1 MKLFIYAL
9 ADEVKGLLSEVKI
22 LTTKKLG
29 YTTVHE
35 VEARGE
41 KILVAIAGMGKA
53 FAAAGLAAVLTAY
66 EGQIDEVYNLGIG
79 GSIDASIAPV
89 FSFVVSKALYEH
101 DLDTSEIGDPFGF
114 ISGIEIIEIPASEA
128 LADRVIEK
136 ARALN
141 LQAEKAVITSGDTFF
156 GKKEDYERVHAWNG
170 AICFDMESAP
180 FGQIAYVYQVP
191 YVAVRCISDA
201 GDGGEYAKNKP
212 HACGLL
218 KDLALALVK

>member
-9 ADEVKGLLSEVKI
+9 ADEAKGLLSEVKI

-29 YTTVHE
+29 YTRVHE

-89 FSFVVSKALYEH
+89 FSFVVSKGLYEH

-114 ISGIEIIEIPASEA
+114 ISGIEIIEIPASET
-128 LADRVIEK
+128 LADRVIEQ
-136 ARALN
+136 AHALN

-218 KDLALALVK
+218 KDLVLALVK

>member
-1 MKLFIYAL
+1 MKLFIYAMQPEAKPFL
-9 ADEVKGLLSEVKI
+9 DLVSIKK
-22 LTTKKLG
+22 TRKLG
-29 YTTVHE
+29 YTTVYE
-35 VEARGE
+35 VSKDGRDF
-41 KILVAIAGMGKA
+41 LIATSGIGKA
-53 FAAAGLAAVLTAY
+53 FASGALAAILTAY

-114 ISGIEIIEIPASEA
+114 ISGIEIIEIPASEI
-128 LADRVIEK
+128 LANRVIEK
-136 ARALN
+136 AHALN

>member
-1 MKLFIYAL
+1 MKLFIYAMEAEAKDLL
-9 ADEVKGLLSEVKI
+9 AEVKLLA
-22 LTTKKLG
+22 TRKLG
-29 YTTVHE
+29 YTIVHE
-35 VEARGE
+35 AEVEGE
-41 KILVAIAGMGKA
+41 RIIVAIAGMGKA

-101 DLDTSEIGDPFGF
+101 DLDTSEIGDPVGF
-114 ISGIEIIEIPASEA
+114 ISGIEIIEIPASKR

-136 ARALN
+136 ARGLG
-141 LQAEKAVITSGDTFF
+141 LKAEKAVVTSGDTFF

-180 FGQIAYVYQVP
+180 FGQIAYVYHVP

-218 KDLALALVK
+218 KDLALALAK